1 MNQIPLDPPSQN
13 VSTGPTRLAQPVVHP
28 VETVLRKFEK
38 DELKRQYFVM
48 ARNFGSHMP
57 MHMEMQKKI
66 FGASL
71 RLPSLESNKVG
82 LSVLMGN
89 DENIEFEDYL
99 NDPNMTERL
108 PTEDIHTSCEKA
120 LGINVNFHRV

>member
-1 MNQIPLDPPSQN
+1 
-13 VSTGPTRLAQPVVHP
+13 
-28 VETVLRKFEK
+28 
-38 DELKRQYFVM
+38 M

-66 FGASL
+66 FGSSL
-71 RLPSLESNKVG
+71 RLPTMESNRIG
-82 LSVLMGN
+82 LSVLKGD

-99 NDPNMTERL
+99 NDPSMDERL
-108 PTEDIHTSCEKA
+108 PTEDIHSSAEKA